1 MFKTNPISLKK
12 LLDQVDEHCIM
23 LPDFQR
29 GWVWDDDHIRGLLAS
44 VSLGFPIGAI
54 MTLQAGGDIRFKSR
68 PVEGVNDAGAKA
80 EPDSFLL
87 DGQQRVTSLY
97 QALRREG
104 PVDTHKHRHRDAR
117 IKRWYYIDMRKA
129 LEPNID
135 REDAIVSVDA
145 HKKVTRDF
153 GREIVVDLSSAK
165 MEYKHHMIP
174 TGKVLDP
181 MDWLFGYC
189 DHWQKSADERH
200 PDGEVSDFRKAFTNQ
215 VLNNFTEY
223 QLPII
228 SLDKETP
235 KEAVC
240 LVFEKV
246 NTGGVTLT
254 TFELVTAVFAAEDFQ
269 LRDDWEKRKQRLS
282 GCGVLKAIEGEQFL
296 QAVTLLA
303 SQSRRRRGSL
313 DGKHPEQSP
322 ISCKKRDVLDLSLC
336 DYKEWADQVESGFKK
351 AAKFLE
357 EQCIFAEWD
366 VPYNTQ
372 LVPLAALYV
381 ELGDALESAD
391 AKEKLERW
399 YWSGIFSEAYGST
412 VETRFAR
419 DLEQV
424 AAYIRGAAKPQFM
437 AEASFVPERL
447 ISLRTRNSAAYK
459 GLYALQMK
467 SGAADWRTGR
477 LLSLAVWNDEHV
489 DIHHIFSKKW
499 CGENCIPKQLCDSVI
514 NKTPIDAKTNRIIGG
529 RSPSRYLSALDEE
542 NKNLDRVL
550 RSHWLDPNSLRNDR
564 FAETF
569 IERGQDM
576 FRLINEA
583 MGKPEADGREAFRN
597 ALTQNGLGLP
607 DGNG

>member
-1 MFKTNPISLKK
+1 M
-12 LLDQVDEHCIM
+12 
-23 LPDFQR
+23 
-29 GWVWDDDHIRGLLAS
+29 
-44 VSLGFPIGAI
+44 
-54 MTLQAGGDIRFKSR
+54 
-68 PVEGVNDAGAKA
+68 
-80 EPDSFLL
+80 
-87 DGQQRVTSLY
+87 
-97 QALRREG
+97 
-104 PVDTHKHRHRDAR
+104 
-117 IKRWYYIDMRKA
+117 
-129 LEPNID
+129 
-135 REDAIVSVDA
+135 
-145 HKKVTRDF
+145 
-153 GREIVVDLSSAK
+153 
-165 MEYKHHMIP
+165 
-174 TGKVLDP
+174 
-181 MDWLFGYC
+181 
-189 DHWQKSADERH
+189 
-200 PDGEVSDFRKAFTNQ
+200 
-215 VLNNFTEY
+215 
-223 QLPII
+223 
-228 SLDKETP
+228 DKETP

-240 LVFEKV
+240 SVFEKV

-269 LRDDWEKRKQRLS
+269 LRDDWKKRKQRLS
-282 GCGVLKAIEGEQFL
+282 GCGVLKGIEGEQFL

-303 SQSRRRRGSL
+303 SQSRRRRGSR

-412 VETRFAR
+412 VETRFAL
-419 DLEQV
+419 DLEQI

-477 LLSLAVWNDEHV
+477 PLSLAVWNDENV
-489 DIHHIFSKKW
+489 DIHHIFPKKW
-499 CGENCIPKQLCDSVI
+499 CGENCIPKQLYDSVI

-529 RSPSRYLSALDEE
+529 RSPSRYLSALDQE

-569 IERGQDM
+569 IERGQAM
-576 FRLINEA
+576 FSLINEA

-607 DGNG
+607 DGDATVEAWRARRRAPSARQPRQGFRIQGRPARAGVRPGAASWSAASGSPAPVARRQGDPDPAAAPSALRYPSPDRRQHPVCGRACATGGNSTESINNERSSMQRLAHAFSAARFARRGSGR